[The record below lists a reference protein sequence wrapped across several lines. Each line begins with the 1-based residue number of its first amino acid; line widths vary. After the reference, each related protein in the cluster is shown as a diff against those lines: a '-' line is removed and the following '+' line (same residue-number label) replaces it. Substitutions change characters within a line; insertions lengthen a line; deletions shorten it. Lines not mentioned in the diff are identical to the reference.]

1 MNRRKIGDTSLDVT
15 EISLGGAAI
24 GGLYR
29 AVSRENA
36 EATITAAWDAGIRYF
51 DTAPFY
57 GFGLSERRMGDVLR
71 DKPRDSYILSTKVG
85 RLLRPVPADQ
95 VPDYS
100 YVEPLPFTVGYDYS
114 YDGIMRSFEFSLA
127 RLGLN
132 RIDILFV
139 HDIGVYTHGDEAN
152 RKHFRD
158 LMDSGLKALDQ
169 LKSEGSISAFGLGV
183 NEVQICLDV
192 MSRASIDCILL
203 AGRYTLLDRDAS
215 RELLPLCAKTR
226 TSLIVGGVFNSGI
239 LATGPVPGAH
249 FDYGP
254 ASQDVLD
261 RVGRME
267 TVANGYGIPLAAAAM
282 QYPLLDPNV
291 ATVLIGT
298 AKPSSLARNLASL
311 ATQVPQEAWA
321 AFDASA
327 INRPD

>member
-1 MNRRKIGDTSLDVT
+1 M
-15 EISLGGAAI
+15 
-24 GGLYR
+24 
-29 AVSRENA
+29 
-36 EATITAAWDAGIRYF
+36 AAWDAGIRYF

-71 DKPRDSYILSTKVG
+71 GQPRDSYVLSTKVG
-85 RLLRPVPADQ
+85 RLLRPVPEHQ
-95 VPDYS
+95 VPDHS
-100 YVEPLPFTVGYDYS
+100 YVEPLPFTVDYDYS
-114 YDGIMRSFEFSLA
+114 YDGIMRSFEFSFA

-139 HDIGVYTHGDEAN
+139 HDIGTYTHGEEAN

-183 NEVQICLDV
+183 NEVQVCLDV
-192 MSRASIDCILL
+192 MSRTPIDCILL
-203 AGRYTLLDRDAS
+203 AGRYTLLDRGAS
-215 RELLPLCAKTR
+215 RELLPLCAKTK
-226 TSLIVGGVFNSGI
+226 TSLIIGGVFNSGI

-261 RVGRME
+261 RVSRME
-267 TVANGYGIPLAAAAM
+267 VAARSRGIPLAAAAM
-282 QYPLLDPNV
+282 QFPLRDPNV

-298 AKPSSLARNLASL
+298 AKPSSLKRNLHDL
-311 ATQVPQEAWA
+311 ATQVPQEAWQV
-321 AFDASA
+321 FDAVA
-327 INRPD
+327 MNK

>member
-1 MNRRKIGDTSLDVT
+1 MKSRRIGNTALEVT
-15 EISLGGAAI
+15 EISLGGAAL

-29 AVSRENA
+29 AVPRESA
-36 EATITAAWDAGIRYF
+36 EATVAAAWDAGIRYF

-71 DKPRDSYILSTKVG
+71 DKPRDSYVLSTKVG
-85 RLLRPVPADQ
+85 RLLRPVPEDQ

-100 YVEPLPFTVGYDYS
+100 YVEPLPFTVDYDYS
-114 YDGIMRSFEFSLA
+114 YDGIMRSFEFSFA

-139 HDIGVYTHGDEAN
+139 HDIGVYTHGEEAS

-158 LMDSGLKALDQ
+158 LMDTGLKALDQ
-169 LKSEGSISAFGLGV
+169 LKSEGSIAAFGLGV
-183 NEVQICLDV
+183 NEVQVCLDV
-192 MSRASIDCILL
+192 MSRAAIDCILL

-215 RELLPLCAKTR
+215 RELLPLCARTN
-226 TSLIVGGVFNSGI
+226 TSLVIGGVFNSGI
-239 LATGPVPGAH
+239 LATGPAPGAH

-267 TVANGYGIPLAAAAM
+267 EIAAKHDIPLATAAM
-282 QYPLLDPNV
+282 QFPLNDPNV

-298 AKPSSLARNLASL
+298 AKPSSLQRNLDVL
-311 ATQVPQEAWA
+311 ARPVPQEAWQ
-321 AFDASA
+321 AFDDVAM
-327 INRPD
+327 NK